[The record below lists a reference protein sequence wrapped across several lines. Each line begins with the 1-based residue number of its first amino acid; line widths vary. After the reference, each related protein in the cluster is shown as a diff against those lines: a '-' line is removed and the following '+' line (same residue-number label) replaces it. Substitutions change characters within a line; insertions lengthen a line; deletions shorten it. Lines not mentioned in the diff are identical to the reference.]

1 MEKKMSKKA
10 DSELNKIKNE
20 MPSDENELEEL
31 KKDIKDELARKNKY
45 GKYYDDLVDTYISYT
60 KFEKELL
67 ADIDK
72 RGLRIRKKRAN
83 GTTTYIFNESIEY
96 LFKTNY
102 QRLQILNSLCIIDFN
117 PKIIPTEDEK
127 KERDLL

>member
-1 MEKKMSKKA
+1 
-10 DSELNKIKNE
+10 
-20 MPSDENELEEL
+20 
-31 KKDIKDELARKNKY
+31 
-45 GKYYDDLVDTYISYT
+45 
-60 KFEKELL
+60 L

>member
-1 MEKKMSKKA
+1 MKKGLKILAIMVLALMSIPCVKA
-10 DSELNKIKNE
+10 
-20 MPSDENELEEL
+20 EE
-31 KKDIKDELARKNKY
+31 D
-45 GKYYDDLVDTYISYT
+45 
-60 KFEKELL
+60 
-67 ADIDK
+67 
-72 RGLRIRKKRAN
+72 
-83 GTTTYIFNESIEY
+83 TTTYIFNESIEY